1 MNEHRRNGVVLDEEA
16 RRFVGTT
23 GLLVVGI
30 EAVVLLAIW
39 LVQQYFG

>member
-1 MNEHRRNGVVLDEEA
+1 MNERGRNGVVLDEEA
-16 RRFVGTT
+16 RRFIGTT

-30 EAVVLLAIW
+30 EAVVVLAIW